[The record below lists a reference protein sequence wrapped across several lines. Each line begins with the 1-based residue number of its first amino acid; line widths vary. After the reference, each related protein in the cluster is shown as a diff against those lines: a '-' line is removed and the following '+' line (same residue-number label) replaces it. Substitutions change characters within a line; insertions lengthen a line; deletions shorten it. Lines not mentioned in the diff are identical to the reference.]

1 MDYVNL
7 TPDERWAFDG
17 ILSYLTFLDS
27 VQTCN
32 IPHLK
37 SCVTAPEIS
46 LCMAEQTSQEAMHN
60 QSYQYMIET
69 IIPSDREPLFMSFGK
84 PIVFCAIAVNS
95 LPGFI
100 NNIWMCDSFNLK

>member
-1 MDYVNL
+1 MELSRSRVRRKFHARFWRRGRSGNAPIDSNYVNL

-60 QSYQYMIET
+60 QS
-69 IIPSDREPLFMSFGK
+69 
-84 PIVFCAIAVNS
+84 
-95 LPGFI
+95 
-100 NNIWMCDSFNLK
+100 